1 MPHSCSCWLSGCSS
15 LVELQ
20 RLFNRKLGCLVLVV
34 GLAALLFLMLLF
46 LAIWASVGTLLGR
59 AQCNLLMLDVV
70 CSWGVWGGGGT
81 FVYKSTSI
89 SLGQWCWS
97 RAFGGGGAG

>member
-1 MPHSCSCWLSGCSS
+1 M
-15 LVELQ
+15 VELQ

-89 SLGQWCWS
+89 SLGQ
-97 RAFGGGGAG
+97 